1 MKGSTHLVATLLAAS
16 TVALSSS
23 SSSGIHNVSFPPTSS
38 NQGTRNGVSRN
49 LTATERENFTPRFDG
64 LRFIETLIT
73 AHR

>member
-23 SSSGIHNVSFPPTSS
+23 SSPGIHNVSFPPSSS
-38 NQGTRNGVSRN
+38 NQGTRNGASRN